1 MERRASRPAWTGETP
16 GPPFS
21 NQRLRGGL
29 RQVSSHPPMG
39 LHLEPWARRVDG
51 VSCAGF
57 IPWGRG
63 AQRTKLAFGDVP
75 GCFLPDYEW
84 PQFSAS
90 SAAYWPSV
98 SAPTRKF
105 SPALRQLHLRPLPAR
120 AFQRH
125 GMRKSPRT
133 NWSPRVHWHP
143 RPS

>member
-1 MERRASRPAWTGETP
+1 MERRASPLAWTGKTP
-16 GPPFS
+16 ALHFPISDFA
-21 NQRLRGGL
+21 GGL
-29 RQVSSHPPMG
+29 RQVSSHPPIG

-51 VSCAGF
+51 VSYAGF

-98 SAPTRKF
+98 S
-105 SPALRQLHLRPLPAR
+105 
-120 AFQRH
+120 
-125 GMRKSPRT
+125 
-133 NWSPRVHWHP
+133 
-143 RPS
+143 